1 MSFHPPA
8 LARLLLRLFVRDAGK
23 EFVVGDLDEEYR
35 RYVLPKIGLRL
46 ARRWYWW
53 QAIRTVSCGLLKAR
67 RVAPS
72 ERLSR
77 EADASGRCRVR
88 GRQRSNPRTPAPS
101 SFGAQV

>member
-1 MSFHPPA
+1 MSEMSFHPPA
-8 LARLLLRLFVRDAGK
+8 LARLLLRLFVQDAGK

-67 RVAPS
+67 RA
-72 ERLSR
+72 ERAFVTR
-77 EADASGRCRVR
+77 SGREW
-88 GRQRSNPRTPAPS
+88 QM
-101 SFGAQV
+101 